1 MFSYI
6 KGILEEVEKDCVII
20 ECNQIGYQIHVTG
33 YVLENLPAIGSDM
46 KLYTYLQ
53 VKEDGIRLFGFLT
66 KDDLQVFCFLLG
78 VSGVGPK
85 GALAVLTAM
94 PPNDLRLAVSTQ
106 DAKAISKAQGIGVKT
121 AQRIIIDL
129 KDKLKLEDM
138 FLEEAGGLKDGD
150 STVSKGNHMV
160 HETIEALIA
169 LGYSQQEASR
179 AVRQIRIESC
189 QSVEACIKEALKKM
203 VF

>member
-6 KGILEEVEKDCVII
+6 KGSLEEIEEDRVIV
-20 ECNQIGYQIHVTG
+20 ECNQIGYQIHISG
-33 YVLENLPAIGSDM
+33 FALERLPAIGTDI
-46 KLYTYLQ
+46 KLYTYLH
-53 VKEDGIRLFGFLT
+53 VKEDGIRLFGFLS

-85 GALAVLTAM
+85 GALAVLSAM
-94 PPNDLRLAVSTQ
+94 TPDDLRLAVSTQ
-106 DAKAISKAQGIGVKT
+106 DAKAIAKSQGIGLKT

-138 FLEEAGGLKDGD
+138 LSEAAGGKQDGTLSISAD
-150 STVSKGNHMV
+150 SQMIY
-160 HETIEALIA
+160 ETIEALTA
-169 LGYSQQEASR
+169 LGYSQQEASK
-179 AVRQIRIESC
+179 AARQISVGSC
-189 QSVEACIKEALKKM
+189 RTLEACIKEALKKM